1 MSRLFRPSL
10 FLGFCGGNAWNK
22 TATCSL
28 HNRHFSNE
36 SKWNNFGTSDLRFRE
51 DQVPK
56 QSDILIVGGGLIG
69 WSVAFWMR
77 WTTKFGVTVVERD
90 PTYARSASVLGLGS
104 IRQQFSEPE
113 NIQMSL
119 FGSDFLRNIKDY
131 LSVLDDSQLD
141 IEFNPQG
148 CLLLAD
154 GEQAGTMEQNFHLQT
169 ELGAKVEL
177 LSNGALK
184 SRWPWLNVED
194 IELGCYVREDQVPK
208 QSDILIVGGGLIG
221 WSVAFWMRWTTKF
234 GVTVVE
240 RDPTYA
246 RSASVLGL
254 GSIRQQFSEPE
265 NIQMSLFGSDFL
277 RNIKDYLSVLDDSQL
292 DIEFNP
298 QGCLLLA
305 DGEQAGTME
314 QNFHLQTELGAKVEL
329 LSNGALKSRWPW
341 LNVEDIEL
349 GCYGYENEGWFD
361 PWLLLKALRAK
372 CHMLGVNYVVG
383 EVVDF
388 EASQYLT
395 EISFPDMP
403 KRAPVIGRALREAVI
418 ALPDGSTSNIT
429 FNMVVNAA
437 GPWAADL
444 TRLAEIGTTEQL
456 AIPLPVEPRLRHVYV
471 VRPKRAVLSS
481 QGRRPPEPT
490 VEPEPLQSPGLDTP
504 FIVDPKR
511 LFVER
516 RGLSGEFIVYSD
528 DPQWDSVLVTAPQ
541 QSCNFNAD
549 YTLFKESLGQQLAH
563 RIPTLASVDVSP
575 IVPVGTRFPSVT

>member
-1 MSRLFRPSL
+1 MSRLLKPAL
-10 FLGFCGGNAWNK
+10 FLGVCRGNAWNR
-22 TATCSL
+22 TVTCSL

-36 SKWNNFGTSDLRFRE
+36 SKWNNFGPSDLRFRE

-154 GEQAGTMEQNFHLQT
+154 SEQAGTMEQNFHLQT

-177 LSNGALK
+177 LSK
-184 SRWPWLNVED
+184 E
-194 IELGCYVREDQVPK
+194 
-208 QSDILIVGGGLIG
+208 
-221 WSVAFWMRWTTKF
+221 
-234 GVTVVE
+234 
-240 RDPTYA
+240 
-246 RSASVLGL
+246 
-254 GSIRQQFSEPE
+254 
-265 NIQMSLFGSDFL
+265 
-277 RNIKDYLSVLDDSQL
+277 
-292 DIEFNP
+292 
-298 QGCLLLA
+298 
-305 DGEQAGTME
+305 
-314 QNFHLQTELGAKVEL
+314 
-329 LSNGALKSRWPW
+329 ALKSRWPW

-444 TRLAEIGTTEQL
+444 ARLAEIGTTEQL
-456 AIPLPVEPRLRHVYV
+456 AMPLPVEPRLRHVYV
-471 VRPKRAVLSS
+471 VRPKRTVLSPQS
-481 QGRRPPEPT
+481 RRPPEPT
-490 VEPEPLQSPGLDTP
+490 VEPEPLQLPGLDTP

-541 QSCNFNAD
+541 QSCNFDAD
-549 YTLFKESLGQQLAH
+549 YALFKESIGQQLKH
-563 RIPTLASVDVSP
+563 RIPTLASVDVTSAWAAVCDYNTVDQNLIIGHHP
-575 IVPVGTRFPSVT
+575 YHVNMFFCNGSSGHGSQHSIAIGRAISELIVYGHYKTIDLTRFSFDRFYLNEFIQEKNAF

>member
-1 MSRLFRPSL
+1 MSRLLRPAL
-10 FLGFCGGNAWNK
+10 FLGVCNGNAWNK

-36 SKWNNFGTSDLRFRE
+36 PKWNNFGASDIRFPE

-119 FGSDFLRNIKDY
+119 FSSDFLRNIKDY

-154 GEQAGTMEQNFHLQT
+154 NKQAGTMEQNFHLQT

-177 LSNGALK
+177 LSK
-184 SRWPWLNVED
+184 
-194 IELGCYVREDQVPK
+194 
-208 QSDILIVGGGLIG
+208 
-221 WSVAFWMRWTTKF
+221 
-234 GVTVVE
+234 
-240 RDPTYA
+240 
-246 RSASVLGL
+246 
-254 GSIRQQFSEPE
+254 
-265 NIQMSLFGSDFL
+265 
-277 RNIKDYLSVLDDSQL
+277 
-292 DIEFNP
+292 
-298 QGCLLLA
+298 
-305 DGEQAGTME
+305 
-314 QNFHLQTELGAKVEL
+314 
-329 LSNGALKSRWPW
+329 GALKSRWPW

-372 CHMLGVNYVVG
+372 CHTLGVNYVVG

-403 KRAPVIGRALREAVI
+403 KRAPVIGRALREAVWSEFSVRSI
-418 ALPDGSTSNIT
+418 ALWTLIS
-429 FNMVVNAA
+429 
-437 GPWAADL
+437 
-444 TRLAEIGTTEQL
+444 
-456 AIPLPVEPRLRHVYV
+456 LRHVYV
-471 VRPKRAVLSS
+471 VRPKRAVLSP

-541 QSCNFNAD
+541 QICNFNAD

-563 RIPTLASVDVSP
+563 RIPTLASVDVTSAWAAVCDYNTVDQNLIIGHHP
-575 IVPVGTRFPSVT
+575 YHVNMFFCNGSSGHGSQHSIAIGRAISELIVYGHYKTIDLTRFSFDRFYLNESIQETNAF